1 MMSFGEAL
9 GFPFKAEN
17 LPKTLNLIL
26 IYVIITSSVMVL
38 GLLAN
43 AIELALLISGIVS
56 IGYSFFVSGYMIEV
70 IRNVMD
76 GNEILP
82 PSDLGR
88 DIKRGFAVFIASLV
102 HMIPFIIL
110 FACALGAIGSS
121 MNMGSMEFSRDMERL
136 GNSGDGGAILMVC
149 GLSIVALFAGFFV
162 FNALLI
168 GMVRYA
174 AEDRAGA
181 MFEFGTNLSY
191 VTSNAGSLLGL
202 FMRSFGIGFIYG
214 ILTSI
219 VSGMFGTE
227 LQMMDAGYRNIGL
240 GLMALFVVESV
251 ITQTLSL
258 MSQFSVA
265 HLQARLGNQLGISGR
280 KSKHDDDY
288 TF

>member
-191 VTSNAGSLLGL
+191 VDNGRRLSQYWPGSDGPLCCRKCHYADTQPDEPVLSGAFAGAPGQSAWHFGPQEQARRRLYLLGQIQFNQGLPHGAAFL
-202 FMRSFGIGFIYG
+202 F
-214 ILTSI
+214 
-219 VSGMFGTE
+219 
-227 LQMMDAGYRNIGL
+227 
-240 GLMALFVVESV
+240 
-251 ITQTLSL
+251 
-258 MSQFSVA
+258 
-265 HLQARLGNQLGISGR
+265 
-280 KSKHDDDY
+280 
-288 TF
+288 